1 MNIWKED
8 LLKGIENYKTDIDLI
23 LEGENISLNNNFN
36 DFDIVFS
43 PIYDGET
50 FKFLGLTCFLLKNGM
65 RINFGFLPQKIL
77 FKKGI
82 SGKEK
87 VYKKIE
93 KFVELIKGELFFKLS
108 KNKEKYYFEVEGKD
122 FIWNCVK
129 DVNLNDNGLT
139 ISLKWNEIY
148 NLNGEKLTIDLDEIS
163 FLVAKIF
170 KEDG

>member
-1 MNIWKED
+1 MNIWKES
-8 LLKGIENYKTDIDLI
+8 LLKSIENYKTDIDLI

-43 PIYDGET
+43 PIYDMEK

>member
-1 MNIWKED
+1 M
-8 LLKGIENYKTDIDLI
+8 
-23 LEGENISLNNNFN
+23 
-36 DFDIVFS
+36 
-43 PIYDGET
+43 
-50 FKFLGLTCFLLKNGM
+50 
-65 RINFGFLPQKIL
+65 
-77 FKKGI
+77 
-82 SGKEK
+82 EK